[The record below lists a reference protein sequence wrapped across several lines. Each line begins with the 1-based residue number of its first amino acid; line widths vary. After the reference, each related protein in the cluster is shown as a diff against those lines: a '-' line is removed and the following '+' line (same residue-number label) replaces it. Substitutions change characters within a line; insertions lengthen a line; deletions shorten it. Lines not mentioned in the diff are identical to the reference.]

1 MKGKETKI
9 TTAGVFR
16 CCVSS
21 VADELL
27 EADVSPGDESMCQH
41 CRRKFVLGAEYVWQP
56 KGAGYER

>member
-1 MKGKETKI
+1 MKGKETTI

-27 EADVSPGDESMCQH
+27 ETDVKPGDESMCEH
-41 CRRKFVLGAEYVWQP
+41 CRRKFVLGDDNCWVP
-56 KGAGYER
+56 KEWT